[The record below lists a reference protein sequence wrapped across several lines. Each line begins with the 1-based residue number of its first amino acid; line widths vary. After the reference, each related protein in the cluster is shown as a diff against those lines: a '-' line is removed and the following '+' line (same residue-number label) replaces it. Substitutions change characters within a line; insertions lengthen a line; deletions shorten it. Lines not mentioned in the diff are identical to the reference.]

1 MPLIKDSSS
10 GPGVLVRMILTE
22 MVAGSGVVMLL
33 EGCVQTGVYSNLKT
47 RED

>member
-1 MPLIKDSSS
+1 MPFIKDSSS
-10 GPGVLVRMILTE
+10 GLVLVRMILTE